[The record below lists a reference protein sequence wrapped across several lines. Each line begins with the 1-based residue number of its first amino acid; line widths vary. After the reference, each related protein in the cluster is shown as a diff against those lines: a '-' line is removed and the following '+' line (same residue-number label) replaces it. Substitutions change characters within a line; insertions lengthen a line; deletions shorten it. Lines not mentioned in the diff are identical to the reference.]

1 MKKALLHSLFVLFLI
16 AGGFAYSQTGNPN
29 PENKGKSGMQA
40 SSTAA
45 SGKKDKPKLIQ
56 FSGVVV
62 ESDSLKPLPFTSIL
76 VKGSNHG
83 TVSDYY
89 GFFTL
94 VAQVGDEIEFASVAY
109 KEASYIIPDTL
120 KATNYSIIQVM
131 RLDTITLQ
139 QVTIYP
145 WPTKEEFKKAFLK
158 LDVPH
163 GDYDRAQKNLA
174 EDEMRQLAKGISMDS
189 QGNYRYAM
197 QQQYTKLYYAGQY
210 PPNNLLN
217 PVAWAKFIKA
227 WKQGKLKIQ

>member
-1 MKKALLHSLFVLFLI
+1 MTRSALLIFSVLSFLFCSGSYAQTAKTNNDKTNTGAPAQT
-16 AGGFAYSQTGNPN
+16 AGKPS
-29 PENKGKSGMQA
+29 A
-40 SSTAA
+40 S
-45 SGKKDKPKLIQ
+45 KRKLIQ

-76 VKGSNHG
+76 VKGTSHG

-109 KEASYIIPDTL
+109 KDASYIIPDTL
-120 KATNYSIIQVM
+120 TASNYSIIQVM
-131 RLDTITLQ
+131 RLDTISLPTA
-139 QVTIYP
+139 TIYP

-158 LDVPH
+158 LEVPH

-174 EDEMRQLAKGISMDS
+174 EDEMRLLAKGISMDA
-189 QGNYRYAM
+189 QGNYRYAL